1 LLLKAKCYHPLVAL
15 VEVRSLTKVFPTG
28 ESLLGGVGRGAGKGE
43 VRAVDDVSLVIER
56 GETLGLVGESGSGK
70 STLGR
75 LILRLIEPTAGS
87 VRFDG
92 RDLPSLKHGEMRA
105 LRRDMQIIFQDPFSS
120 LDPRM
125 KIEDLIAEPLIIH
138 RRLKSSG
145 EGAPPFADF
154 AKVGITSRVGELLRA
169 VGLGSSALRR
179 YPHEFSGGQRQRI
192 VIARAL
198 ALRPKFIVCDEPVS
212 ALDVSVGA
220 QIVNLLAQLQREF
233 GLTYLFI
240 SHSMPVVRYLST
252 RIAVMYRG
260 KIVEINSTD
269 EITVNPQHP
278 YTKTLLDATPE
289 IAASAAQ

>member
-1 LLLKAKCYHPLVAL
+1 MSL
-15 VEVRSLTKVFPTG
+15 VEIRNLTKIFPQG
-28 ESLLGGVGRGAGKGE
+28 ESAFSVRKAE
-43 VRAVDDVSLVIER
+43 VRAVDDISLDIEA

-75 LILRLIEPTAGS
+75 LALRLIEPTSGN

-92 RDLPSLKHGEMRA
+92 HDLLHASHSE
-105 LRRDMQIIFQDPFSS
+105 LRRLRRHMQIIFQDPFSS

-125 KIEDLIAEPLIIH
+125 RVEDLVAEPLLIH
-138 RRLKSSG
+138 NGSRDSTG
-145 EGAPPFADF
+145 EGAGAPLLPAVGRSGIQSSVAD
-154 AKVGITSRVGELLRA
+154 LLKA
-169 VGLGSSALRR
+169 VGLDASAMPRF
-179 YPHEFSGGQRQRI
+179 PHEFSGGQRQRI

-220 QIVNLLAQLQREF
+220 QIVNLLAQLQRDF

-260 KIVEINSTD
+260 KIVEINST
-269 EITVNPQHP
+269 ENITQHPQDP
-278 YTKTLLDATPE
+278 YTKTLLAATPE
-289 IAASAAQ
+289 IAV

>member
-1 LLLKAKCYHPLVAL
+1 M
-15 VEVRSLTKVFPTG
+15 
-28 ESLLGGVGRGAGKGE
+28 
-43 VRAVDDVSLVIER
+43 
-56 GETLGLVGESGSGK
+56 
-70 STLGR
+70 GR
-75 LILRLIEPTAGS
+75 LILRLIEPTSGS
-87 VRFDG
+87 VNFDG
-92 RDLPSLKHGEMRA
+92 HELAKANHGELRQ
-105 LRRDMQIIFQDPFSS
+105 LRRHMQIIFQDPFSS

-125 KIEDLIAEPLIIH
+125 RVEELIAEPLVIH
-138 RRLKSSG
+138 TNGGSRLLAGVARSG
-145 EGAPPFADF
+145 
-154 AKVGITSRVGELLRA
+154 IRSRLEELLKA
-169 VGLGSSALRR
+169 VGLDQSALRR

-240 SHSMPVVRYLST
+240 SHSMPIVRHLST

-269 EITVNPQHP
+269 QITENPQHP
-278 YTKTLLDATPE
+278 YTKALLEATPE
-289 IAASAAQ
+289 IVV

>member
-1 LLLKAKCYHPLVAL
+1 LPL
-15 VEVRSLTKVFPTG
+15 VEVRNLTKIFPRTD
-28 ESLLGGVGRGAGKGE
+28 SLRGGRVKHE
-43 VRAVDDVSLVIER
+43 LRAVDDVSLDIHA

-75 LILRLIEPTAGS
+75 LILRLIEPTSGS
-87 VRFDG
+87 ILFDG
-92 RDLPSLKHGEMRA
+92 KDILNLPPDGHVPGPGLRMMR
-105 LRRDMQIIFQDPFSS
+105 RHMQIIFQDPFSS
-120 LDPRM
+120 LNPRM
-125 KIEDLIAEPLIIH
+125 RVEDLIAEPIVIH
-138 RRLKSSG
+138 ELRSKLDWGAILLGPHDLRFRRAAVSSRG
-145 EGAPPFADF
+145 EIRT
-154 AKVGITSRVGELLRA
+154 KVEELLKA
-169 VGLGSSALRR
+169 VGLDSSAMRR

-220 QIVNLLAQLQREF
+220 QIVNLLAQLQRDF

-260 KIVEINSTD
+260 KIVEIGSTGQ
-269 EITVNPQHP
+269 ITENPKHE
-278 YTKTLLDATPE
+278 YTRALLAATPE
-289 IAASAAQ
+289 VAV

>member
-1 LLLKAKCYHPLVAL
+1 VAL
-15 VEVRSLTKVFPTG
+15 VEIQNLTKVFPQG
-28 ESLLGGVGRGAGKGE
+28 ESAFSARKAE
-43 VRAVDDVSLVIER
+43 VRAVDDICLEIQA

-75 LILRLIEPTAGS
+75 LALRLIEPTSGS

-92 RDLPSLKHGEMRA
+92 HDLSTASHSE
-105 LRRDMQIIFQDPFSS
+105 LRRLRRHMQIVFQDPFSS

-125 KIEDLIAEPLIIH
+125 RVEDLVAEPLVIH
-138 RRLKSSG
+138 KSTG
-145 EGAPPFADF
+145 DGARAST
-154 AKVGITSRVGELLRA
+154 ITSDRGTGVPARTRPAIESQVADLLKA
-169 VGLGSSALRR
+169 VGLDSSAMPRF
-179 YPHEFSGGQRQRI
+179 PHEFSGGQRQRI

-220 QIVNLLAQLQREF
+220 QIVNLLAQLQRDF

-269 EITVNPQHP
+269 QITQNPQHP
-278 YTKTLLDATPE
+278 YTKTLLAATPE
-289 IAASAAQ
+289 IAV